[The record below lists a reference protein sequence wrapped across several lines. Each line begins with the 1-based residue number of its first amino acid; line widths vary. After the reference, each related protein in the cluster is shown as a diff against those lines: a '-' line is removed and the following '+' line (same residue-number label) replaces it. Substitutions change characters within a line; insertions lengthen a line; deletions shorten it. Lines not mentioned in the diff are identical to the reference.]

1 MASLGDSTDFG
12 DLTDN
17 RRRGSGLSNSVRG
30 VFAGGYGAPGNSNII
45 DFVTI
50 STLGD
55 ATDFGDLPQSN
66 VYRLGTGS
74 SDSHGGL
81 G

>member
-1 MASLGDSTDFG
+1 MCIRDRFT
-12 DLTDN
+12 
-17 RRRGSGLSNSVRG
+17 SGLDPNVNYN
-30 VFAGGYGAPGNSNII
+30 VI

-55 ATDFGDLPQSN
+55 ATDFGDLTT
-66 VYRLGTGS
+66 VYHAHTGV

-81 G
+81 GGY